1 MTKIT
6 AISRLLRVKTHKSRH
21 FYEFH
26 FKGFFRGMKIKKIIL
41 ISRKPLNLKVKED
54 YLLNLDF
61 LFVKDEKLISKLLD
75 HKSLEN
81 ISW

>member
-1 MTKIT
+1 MIKII
-6 AISRLLRVKTHKSRH
+6 AISRLLRVKAHKSKH

-26 FKGFFRGMKIKKIIL
+26 FKGFYKGMKIKKIIL
-41 ISRKPLNLKVKED
+41 ISMEPLNLKVKED

-61 LFVKDEKLISKLLD
+61 LFVKDEKLISKLVD
-75 HKSLEN
+75 YKNLEN